1 MRNQGMRLCAAL
13 LALLGAAA
21 CSDEG
26 ELEGP
31 QTAATSTSGSGGAS
45 STSTSTSGVGGAG
58 GGGGTSCL
66 PSSVH
71 EAYFSLAETSLCAVA
86 TYDAPV
92 TLGYDADAGYYLR
105 LAMWGN
111 HGGPVTVDPGSAGA
125 FDLVRW
131 SLPADTSG
139 TLTAAHTTV
148 DAGIPDGV
156 YLGPQ
161 AIDLPFFGWTAL
173 GWTGAFPN
181 TEGELLVAAN
191 GAKAGSFPLNGFY
204 SAGAVAGPAGHGR
217 LVYSGLSV
225 LGDTALGANGLY
237 AADSCGDAASGSL
250 LPDGSADCGAP
261 TLVAAWGDASGPV
274 AVDSAGAVFAV
285 LTSFDGTQE
294 ARGFAANAITR
305 GAPPTDGTTLFTL
318 PGFGSAL
325 AALAPTAEEPGLL
338 LFQPNAAADP
348 FDALDVVAQRFTSDG
363 DTLTAE
369 GTPTPALVLSA
380 PNTPLDLFTDA
391 SGRLWVG
398 VTTAPKSTTF
408 IVLDRVPPG

>member
-1 MRNQGMRLCAAL
+1 MRNQGIGLFAAL
-13 LALLGAAA
+13 LTVLGAAA

-26 ELEGP
+26 ELEGA
-31 QTAATSTSGSGGAS
+31 TDGATSATGSGGAS
-45 STSTSTSGVGGAG
+45 SASTTTSGVGGAG
-58 GGGGTSCL
+58 GGGGGGCL
-66 PSSVH
+66 PASVH

-111 HGGPVTVDPGSAGA
+111 HGGPVTVDPGAAGA

-131 SLPADTSG
+131 SAPAGASG

-148 DAGIPDGV
+148 DAGIPEGV
-156 YLGPQ
+156 FLGPQ
-161 AIDLPFFGWTAL
+161 ALDLPFFGWTAL

-191 GAKAGSFPLNGFY
+191 GAKTASFAVNGFY
-204 SAGAVAGPAGHGR
+204 AAAAVPGPAGQGR

-250 LPDGSADCGAP
+250 LPGGAADCGAP

-274 AVDSAGAVFAV
+274 AVDHAGAVFAV

-294 ARGFAANAITR
+294 ARGFAANTIAR
-305 GAPPTDGTTLFTL
+305 GAPPTEGTELFTL
-318 PGFGSAL
+318 PGFGSTL
-325 AALAPTAEEPGLL
+325 AALAPTTDGPGLL
-338 LFQPNAAADP
+338 LFQPNAASDP

-363 DTLTAE
+363 DTLSAE
-369 GTPTPALVLSA
+369 GTPTPALVLTT
-380 PNTPLDLFTDA
+380 PNTALDLFTDA
-391 SGRLWVG
+391 DGRLWVG
-398 VTTAPKSTTF
+398 VTKAPGETLF
-408 IVLDRVPPG
+408 VVLDRVPPG